1 MFVCTSSED
10 EPPVAGCLCH
20 TPQYRRVQERLN
32 QAFSRRSFLTG
43 SLAASAVL
51 ALRPGHASAA
61 SPDTPGKPILF
72 RNAGV
77 FDGTSSALRRGLDVL
92 VEGNV
97 ISAIEPTGGTPPA
110 EATVVDGG
118 GRVLMPGLIDAHAHL
133 TFNTIPFA
141 LLMSAD
147 PNYSQIHQAV
157 SAGDLLMQGFTSVR
171 DLGGPVFGLK
181 RVIDE
186 GSLPGP
192 RIWPSGPM
200 ISQTSGHADFRA
212 LADLPARASPGP
224 VSGVRLGYSA
234 VADGV
239 AEVHKLVREQLMQ
252 GASQIKL
259 ALGGGVSSNYDP
271 IDVTEY
277 TPEEVIAAVADAEN
291 WGTYVCVHVYTPRA
305 IRQALDCGVK
315 CIEHGQLVDEPTME
329 LLVRKGVWFS
339 TQPFLDDEDRIPT
352 APGSDNEKKY
362 RQVAAGTDTAYKLA
376 KKHGAKVAFGCDVQ
390 FNPNGIERQA
400 YYLPKLARWYSPA
413 ELLKQATH
421 DNAELLALSGPRNP
435 YPGKLGVVEKDA
447 LADLILVEGD
457 PLQNVDLLADPGK
470 NFRVIMKD
478 GKIHKNTLTQ

>member
-1 MFVCTSSED
+1 MFICTSSDD
-10 EPPVAGCLCH
+10 ESPIVGCLCH
-20 TPQYRRVQERLN
+20 TPAFRRVQERLN
-32 QAFSRRSFLTG
+32 GIFSRRSFLTG
-43 SLAASAVL
+43 SLV
-51 ALRPGHASAA
+51 ASAA
-61 SPDTPGKPILF
+61 LALQSKHAWTATPSSPGKPILF
-72 RNAGV
+72 RNVSV
-77 FDGTSSALRRGLDVL
+77 FDGTSAALRTGLDVL

-97 ISAIEPTGGTPPA
+97 ISAIESTGGTPPV
-110 EATVVDGG
+110 EATVLDGS

-157 SAGDLLMQGFTSVR
+157 SAGELLMQGFTSVR
-171 DLGGPVFGLK
+171 DVSGPVFGLK

-192 RIWPSGPM
+192 RVWPSGPM
-200 ISQTSGHADFRA
+200 ISQTSGHADYRA
-212 LADLPARASPGP
+212 LSDLPARASPGP

-259 ALGGGVSSNYDP
+259 ALGGGVSSDYDP

-305 IRQALDCGVK
+305 IKLALDNGVK
-315 CIEHGQLVDEPTME
+315 CIEHGQLIDEPTME
-329 LLVRKGVWFS
+329 LLVKKDAWFS

-352 APGSDNEKKY
+352 APGSENEKKY
-362 RQVAAGTDTAYKLA
+362 RQVAAGTDAAYKLA

-400 YYLPKLARWYSPA
+400 YYLPKLAQWYSPA

-421 DNAELLALSGPRNP
+421 DNAELLALSGLRNP
-435 YPGKLGVVEKDA
+435 YPGKLGVIEKGA

-457 PLQNVDLLADPGK
+457 PLQDINLLTDPGT
-470 NFRVIMKD
+470 NFKVIMKD
-478 GKIHKNTLTQ
+478 GRIYKNALS